1 MMEKVF
7 SFLNSLD
14 CLDIFGYV
22 PQFTIKKEGC
32 YKSEFGAIIHLIYFV
47 LFWYYVIKVTIDF
60 ISAYDEVENIKI
72 FTTDSTSYNV
82 STKDIYFG
90 IGIMNKTMVN
100 LSLYPGIDIALQY
113 VSVDEYGKKNY
124 TDINLTTCK
133 MTSFYSPSDWK
144 NVPNDT
150 QDYLLT
156 RLTNYLCPDSK
167 GFSQTLIPYQLLN
180 YSYYQ
185 FIVKAANDSVLN
197 STIYQLFLDKP
208 KIQLIW
214 SGISVISHEKDTPYK
229 TYIDFLQS
237 SFHENS
243 YEEVELF
250 LTPFTIIDDDY
261 RLSSDTRIYKNE
273 DYSTQPEGEI
283 FNVEKVM
290 YHSVDQFGRK
300 IPPNSNDTDHLLFQK
315 FKINLS
321 SRAIKVYRDY
331 MKFVD
336 FLADTTALTS
346 NVLFLLMILM
356 NWVNSVLAQ
365 NILLRTLFSS
375 NSIKH
380 MKEFEN
386 DYKNILIN
394 DKSQ

>member
-7 SFLNSLD
+7 AFLNSLD

-300 IPPNSNDTDHLLFQK
+300 IPPNSSDTDHLLFQK

-386 DYKNILIN
+386 DYKNIFIN
-394 DKSQ
+394 DKSK